1 MDTKLTAKMKD
12 RLTQLCE
19 AVAADDVEQIEH
31 HLDWLTVLHEIKV
44 AEQLKDLK
52 QLLDVAGSE
61 DEQGN
66 IIEASAQL
74 SDAAERLQYI
84 LEETEK
90 SATTSLDI
98 ADEISDGL
106 HALLDRADSEEDRAL
121 IQAMIKR
128 TQELVMAQEYQD
140 LTGQILKRMIPALAE
155 MNQILEALIKA
166 TGADLKSWSSRNE
179 DVMKGVGPNVTSR
192 SKQDSVSS
200 QDEVDD
206 LLDSLGI

>member
-12 RLTQLCE
+12 RLNQLCK
-19 AVAADDVEQIEH
+19 AVAANDMEQIEH

-52 QLLDVAGSE
+52 QMLDVAGSE

-74 SDAAERLQYI
+74 SDAAERLKYI

-90 SATTSLDI
+90 SANTSLDI
-98 ADEISDGL
+98 ADELSEGL
-106 HALLDRADSEEDRAL
+106 HTLLEKADSDEDRAL
-121 IQAMIKR
+121 IQIMLKR
-128 TQELVMAQEYQD
+128 TQDLVMAQEYQD

-155 MNQILEALIKA
+155 MNQILDTLVKA
-166 TGADLKSWSSRNE
+166 TGTEKPSRNE
-179 DVMKGVGPNVTSR
+179 DIMKGVGPNVTAK

>member
-12 RLTQLCE
+12 RLSQLCE
-19 AVAADDVEQIEH
+19 AVAASDEEQIEH

-52 QLLDVAGSE
+52 EILEVAGSE

-98 ADEISDGL
+98 ADELGEGL
-106 HALLDRADSEEDRAL
+106 HALLEKTEDAEDRAL
-121 IQAMIKR
+121 IQNLLKR
-128 TQELVMAQEYQD
+128 TQDLVMAQEYQD

-155 MNQILEALIKA
+155 MNQILEALLKA
-166 TGADLKSWSSRNE
+166 TGADTRLGGQQE
-179 DVMKGVGPNVTSR
+179 DVMKGVGPNVTAKSR
-192 SKQDSVSS
+192 QDSVSS

>member
-1 MDTKLTAKMKD
+1 MDAKLTEKMKA

-19 AVAADDVEQIEH
+19 AVAANDEAQIEQQ
-31 HLDWLTVLHEIKV
+31 LDWLTVLHEIKV
-44 AEQLKDLK
+44 AEQLQDLK
-52 QLLDVAGSE
+52 QILDVAGSE
-61 DEQGN
+61 DEQGH

-84 LEETEK
+84 LDETEK
-90 SATTSLDI
+90 SATASLDI
-98 ADEISDGL
+98 ADEIGDGL
-106 HALLDRADSEEDRAL
+106 RTLQEKVQDEDDKAL
-121 IQAMIKR
+121 ISSMLKR
-128 TQELVMAQEYQD
+128 TQDLVMAQEYQD

-155 MNQILEALIKA
+155 MNQILDTLLKA
-166 TGADLKSWSSRNE
+166 TGTEKPARDE
-179 DVMKGVGPNVTSR
+179 DVMKGVGPNVTAK

>member
-1 MDTKLTAKMKD
+1 MDTQLTAKVKE
-12 RLTQLCE
+12 RLAQLCE
-19 AVAADDVEQIEH
+19 AFAANDEAQIEH
-31 HLDWLTVLHEIKV
+31 HLDWLTVLHEIEV
-44 AEQLKDLK
+44 AEQLNDLK
-52 QLLDVAGSE
+52 QILDVAGSE

-84 LEETEK
+84 LEQTEK

-98 ADEISDGL
+98 ADEMSDGL
-106 HALLDRADSEEDRAL
+106 HALLEKVEGDDKAL
-121 IQAMIKR
+121 VQKLLQR
-128 TQELVMAQEYQD
+128 TQDLVMAQEYQD
-140 LTGQILKRMIPALAE
+140 LTGQILKRMIPALSE
-155 MNQILEALIKA
+155 MNQILETLLKA
-166 TGADLKSWSSRNE
+166 TQADLKSRSHE
-179 DVMKGVGPNVTSR
+179 DVMKGVGPNVTAK